1 MRTDFRRKGRALA
14 LSNEMAAEAMKTVP
28 PAAVAAY
35 TLNDWLII
43 AGIIWIVIQ
52 AVVFIH
58 KYIVWLKSGRP
69 SRDDKA

>member
-1 MRTDFRRKGRALA
+1 MQI
-14 LSNEMAAEAMKTVP
+14 SNSRGKPMAIGEDIANEAIKSVP

-43 AGIIWIVIQ
+43 AGIIWIAIQ

-58 KYIVWLKSGRP
+58 KYIVWW
-69 SRDDKA
+69 KAGKPVRGKD